1 MSNQHAERRARLAE
15 SSRAQPHF
23 HPVDA
28 ENMHFTFGT
37 KTPAEQPDT
46 EIVGRV
52 DTGHHRCLHS
62 YINAAYLC

>member
-1 MSNQHAERRARLAE
+1 MSMRSVKLDWLMLPQI
-15 SSRAQPHF
+15 QPHF

-52 DTGHHRCLHS
+52 DTGHHRYRL
-62 YINAAYLC
+62 